1 MYNDSMN
8 DPIIN
13 LERDMRNTVI
23 TIILIIIMLLN
34 GLDVIVDIKLG
45 VPLWHILQEAS
56 LVLLSALGVTLLIL
70 HMRKKNNSLH
80 HLATDLDDANRQIA
94 LLNSKIK
101 GERKRYSLVIK
112 EEFENWC
119 LTLGEQQVALLLLK
133 GLSLKEIASVRSTK
147 EMTVRQQ
154 ASSIYSKSGLV
165 GRHEFSAWFL
175 EDFLN

>member
-1 MYNDSMN
+1 
-8 DPIIN
+8 
-13 LERDMRNTVI
+13 MRNTVI
-23 TIILIIIMLLN
+23 TLILIIIMLLN
-34 GLDVIVDIKLG
+34 GLDVIVDLGLG
-45 VPLWHILQEAS
+45 VPLWHILQEAL
-56 LVLLSALGVTLLIL
+56 LVVLSAVAAALLIL
-70 HMRKKNNSLH
+70 HIRKKNKSLH
-80 HLATDLDDANRQIA
+80 HLAENLSDANQQIA

-101 GERKRYSLVIK
+101 EERKRYSLVIK
-112 EEFENWC
+112 EQFDSWN

-133 GLSLKEIASVRSTK
+133 GLSLKEIASVRTTK

>member
-1 MYNDSMN
+1 
-8 DPIIN
+8 
-13 LERDMRNTVI
+13 MRNTVI

-34 GLDVIVDIKLG
+34 GLDVIVDLGLG
-45 VPLWHILQEAS
+45 VPLWHILQEAL
-56 LVLLSALGVTLLIL
+56 LVVLSAVAAALLIL
-70 HMRKKNNSLH
+70 HIRKKNKSLH
-80 HLATDLDDANRQIA
+80 HLAENLSDANQQIA

-101 GERKRYSLVIK
+101 EERKRYSLVIK
-112 EEFENWC
+112 EQFDSWN

-133 GLSLKEIASVRSTK
+133 GLSLKEIASVRTTK

>member
-1 MYNDSMN
+1 
-8 DPIIN
+8 
-13 LERDMRNTVI
+13 MRNTVI

-34 GLDVIVDIKLG
+34 GLDVIVDLGLG
-45 VPLWHILQEAS
+45 VPLWHILQEAA
-56 LVLLSALGVTLLIL
+56 LVVLSAVAAALLIL
-70 HMRKKNNSLH
+70 HIRKKNKSLH
-80 HLATDLDDANRQIA
+80 HLAENLSDANQQIA
-94 LLNSKIK
+94 MLNSKIK
-101 GERKRYSLVIK
+101 EERKRYSLVIK
-112 EEFENWC
+112 EQFDSWN

-133 GLSLKEIASVRSTK
+133 GLSLKEIASVRTTK

>member
-1 MYNDSMN
+1 
-8 DPIIN
+8 
-13 LERDMRNTVI
+13 MRNTVI

-34 GLDVIVDIKLG
+34 GLDVIVDLGLG
-45 VPLWHILQEAS
+45 VPLWHILQEAL
-56 LVLLSALGVTLLIL
+56 LVVLSALAAALLIL
-70 HMRKKNNSLH
+70 HIRKKNKSLH
-80 HLATDLDDANRQIA
+80 HLAENLSDANQQIA
-94 LLNSKIK
+94 LLNGKIK
-101 GERKRYSLVIK
+101 EERKRYSLVIK
-112 EEFENWC
+112 EQFDSWN

-133 GLSLKEIASVRSTK
+133 GLSLKEIASVRTTK

>member
-1 MYNDSMN
+1 
-8 DPIIN
+8 
-13 LERDMRNTVI
+13 MRNTVI
-23 TIILIIIMLLN
+23 TLILIIIMLLN

-56 LVLLSALGVTLLIL
+56 LVLLSAVAAALLIL
-70 HMRKKNNSLH
+70 HVRKKNKSLY
-80 HLATDLDDANRQIA
+80 HLAKNLSDANQQIA

-101 GERKRYSLVIK
+101 DERVRYSLVIK
-112 EEFENWC
+112 DQFESWN

-133 GLSLKEIASVRSTK
+133 GLSLKEIASVRTTK
-147 EMTVRQQ
+147 EMTARQQ
-154 ASSIYSKSGLV
+154 ASSIYAKSGLV

>member
-1 MYNDSMN
+1 
-8 DPIIN
+8 
-13 LERDMRNTVI
+13 MRNTVI

-34 GLDVIVDIKLG
+34 GLDVIVDLGLG
-45 VPLWHILQEAS
+45 VPLWHILQEAL
-56 LVLLSALGVTLLIL
+56 LVVLSALAAALLIL
-70 HMRKKNNSLH
+70 HIRKKNKSLH
-80 HLATDLDDANRQIA
+80 HLAENLSDANQQIA
-94 LLNSKIK
+94 MLNSKIK
-101 GERKRYSLVIK
+101 EERKRYSLVIK
-112 EEFENWC
+112 EQFDSWN

-133 GLSLKEIASVRSTK
+133 GLSLKEIASVRKTK

>member
-1 MYNDSMN
+1 
-8 DPIIN
+8 
-13 LERDMRNTVI
+13 MRNTVI

-34 GLDVIVDIKLG
+34 GLDVIVDLGLG
-45 VPLWHILQEAS
+45 VPLWHILQEAL
-56 LVLLSALGVTLLIL
+56 LVVLSAVAAALLIL
-70 HMRKKNNSLH
+70 HIRKKNKSLH
-80 HLATDLDDANRQIA
+80 HLAENLSDANQQLA

-101 GERKRYSLVIK
+101 EERKRYSLVIK
-112 EEFENWC
+112 EQFDSWN

-133 GLSLKEIASVRSTK
+133 GLSLKEIASVRTTK

>member
-1 MYNDSMN
+1 
-8 DPIIN
+8 
-13 LERDMRNTVI
+13 MRNTVI

-34 GLDVIVDIKLG
+34 GLDVIVDLGLG
-45 VPLWHILQEAS
+45 VPLWHILQEAL
-56 LVLLSALGVTLLIL
+56 LVVLSAVAAALLIL
-70 HMRKKNNSLH
+70 HIRKKNKSLH
-80 HLATDLDDANRQIA
+80 HLAENLSDANQQIA

-101 GERKRYSLVIK
+101 EERKRYSLVIK
-112 EEFENWC
+112 EQFDSWN

-133 GLSLKEIASVRSTK
+133 GLSLKEIASVRTTK
-147 EMTVRQQ
+147 EMTARQQ

>member
-1 MYNDSMN
+1 
-8 DPIIN
+8 
-13 LERDMRNTVI
+13 
-23 TIILIIIMLLN
+23 MLLN
-34 GLDVIVDIKLG
+34 GLDVIVDLGLG
-45 VPLWHILQEAS
+45 VPLWHILQEAL
-56 LVLLSALGVTLLIL
+56 LVVLSAVAAALLIL
-70 HMRKKNNSLH
+70 HIRKKNKSLH
-80 HLATDLDDANRQIA
+80 HLAENLSDANQQIA

-101 GERKRYSLVIK
+101 EERKRYSLVIK
-112 EEFENWC
+112 EQFDSWN

-133 GLSLKEIASVRSTK
+133 GLSLKEIASVRTTK